1 MISIEVCS
9 ECRRKYFWPAIL
21 NGAVGIPLYRVS
33 SLKSFGFW
41 LCPHA
46 MNKTRM
52 MEGFEPSEE
61 CPYKFEHAVAAG
73 MNSNVR

>member
-21 NGAVGIPLYRVS
+21 NGAAGIPLYRVS
-33 SLKSFGFW
+33 SLKSLGSW
-41 LCPHA
+41 KCPHA
-46 MNKTRM
+46 PRKMEMR
-52 MEGFEPSEE
+52 EGFMPNDE

-73 MNSNVR
+73 MKHA